1 MHCVLKITLTHGQ
14 TTQAFLVYCL
24 VKGGKLLISILFM
37 PNLDQLQS
45 RMKQRHCV
53 YMNAILI

>member
-1 MHCVLKITLTHGQ
+1 MVKPHRLSWFI
-14 TTQAFLVYCL
+14 AL
-24 VKGGKLLISILFM
+24 VKGGKLLISILFL